1 MIKYTYEKKLLIVS
15 ETKSGKP
22 IKVEV
27 TLLIFTYFC
36 RMTSRKV
43 IIEKNKEDLNIKMD
57 NKRAA

>member
-1 MIKYTYEKKLLIVS
+1 VKIGSLNIFQLGIKKKLAKKVS
-15 ETKSGKP
+15 S
-22 IKVEV
+22 
-27 TLLIFTYFC
+27 LWSFTYFC